1 MIIDTID
8 NLRDYEPLNR
18 FVAKVVAFMKEHNL
32 DELSVGKHPILGDDA
47 YVNIQMAT
55 GKTEEEAV
63 IEYHRKM
70 IDIQVPLEV
79 DERYGYTPLTDLP
92 NGDYDAEKDCAL
104 LSDIHPQ
111 TVFTVRKGQFVI
123 FTPQDGH
130 APCISDHRT
139 FKKAIFKIKA

>member
-1 MIIDTID
+1 MIIDTLD
-8 NLRDYEPLNR
+8 NLGQYEPLNR
-18 FVAKVVAFMKEHNL
+18 LVAKVVAFMNEHNL
-32 DELSVGKHPILGDDA
+32 NELSAGKHPISGDDA

-79 DERYGYTPLTDLP
+79 DECYGYTPLADLP
-92 NGDYDAEKDCAL
+92 EAVFDTANDCAL
-104 LSDIHPQ
+104 LPGICPQ
-111 TVFTVRKGQFVI
+111 SVFTVRKGQFVV
-123 FTPQDGH
+123 FMPQDGH
-130 APCISDHRT
+130 APCISDHHA